1 MTVTH
6 TLFSCG
12 GTPGIPKQLGIG
24 NKKGTLL
31 CVASVVP
38 VEKEVPSVT
47 VVSFSSAVPVVAVGP
62 TVSINLHEPTF

>member
-1 MTVTH
+1 MIVTH

-12 GTPGIPKQLGIG
+12 DVLGIPKQLGIG

-31 CVASVVP
+31 YVASVVA

-47 VVSFSSAVPVVAVGP
+47 VVSFSSVVTLVAVGT
-62 TVSINLHEPTF
+62 TVSIIEIFVNL